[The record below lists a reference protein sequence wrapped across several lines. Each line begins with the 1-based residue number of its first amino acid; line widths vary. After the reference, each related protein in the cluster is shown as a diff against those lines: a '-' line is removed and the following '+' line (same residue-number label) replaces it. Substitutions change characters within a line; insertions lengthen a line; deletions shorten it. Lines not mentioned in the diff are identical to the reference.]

1 MNADPATA
9 ADLDVVCIGNAI
21 VDVLTQTDD
30 ATLGRLGMTKGSMS
44 LIDAETAEKL
54 YEELGPGVETSGGSA
69 GNTAAGL
76 ASLGAKCAYI
86 GKVHDDQL
94 GNIFAHDIGAVGAEY
109 TTPMAT
115 DGPPTARCLIL
126 ITPDAERTM
135 NTYLGACADLGPDD
149 IDEGLIGRAKVTYL
163 EGYLWDRDEAKQ
175 AFLRAARLAH
185 AAGRMTALTLS
196 DSFCVDRHR
205 DSFRELISG
214 HIDIL
219 FANEAEILSLYE
231 TDNFDAALQF
241 ARQDCTIA
249 ALTRS
254 EKGSVVISGDEVHVV
269 DAEPVSRVLDTTGA
283 GDQYAAGFLYG
294 YTRGDDLA
302 SCARIGGIAAAEVI
316 AHVGPRPQTSLAGLV
331 AGRFNGR

>member
-1 MNADPATA
+1 MSAEPASA

-30 ATLGRLGMTKGSMS
+30 ATLSRLGMTKGSMS
-44 LIDAETAEKL
+44 LVDAEAAERL
-54 YEELGPGVETSGGSA
+54 YNELGPGIETSGGSA

-86 GKVHDDQL
+86 GKVRDDRL
-94 GNIFAHDIGAVGAEY
+94 GEIFAHDIQAVGVEY
-109 TTPMAT
+109 STAPAI

-149 IDEGLIGRAKVTYL
+149 IDEKLVGRAQVTYL
-163 EGYLWDRDEAKQ
+163 EGYLWDRDAAKQ
-175 AFLRAARLAH
+175 AFLKAARLAH

-219 FANEAEILSLYE
+219 FANEAEILSLYDV
-231 TDNFDAALQF
+231 DNFDEALQH
-241 ARQDCTIA
+241 AREDCAVA

-254 EKGSVVISGDEVHVV
+254 EKGSVVISGEEVHVV
-269 DAEPVSRVLDTTGA
+269 DADPVSPVIDTTGA
-283 GDQYAAGFLYG
+283 GDQYAAGFLHG
-294 YTRGDDLA
+294 YTRGKELA
-302 SCARIGGIAAAEVI
+302 LCARVGGIAAAEVI
-316 AHVGPRPQTSLAGLV
+316 SHVGPRPQVNLSDLV
-331 AGRFNGR
+331 EARLSAR